1 VTPDELA
8 GLCAAAMP
16 EERLTRDELAYLCF
30 GEDDACIGDA
40 RGAAT
45 FRLQDL
51 SGQRVAWLTLV
62 VVAPEAQR
70 RGIGKQLVGTVADQA
85 ASRGSKV
92 LMLANAIP
100 RYVWPGV
107 DVANTR
113 AGMLVESLGFEF
125 DSVAI
130 NMDIDTAF
138 RAETPTGT
146 VVERETGDA
155 ACAFAARAYP
165 HFVPELAAAVAKGTA
180 FVARDAAGET
190 IAFGCHSVNRI
201 GWIGPL
207 GTDPA
212 TQHRGVGTAIM
223 SALCADLEARGIA
236 TGEIAWVSNLRFY
249 GKCGARVSRV
259 FQGGRLRL

>member
-1 VTPDELA
+1 MTPDELA
-8 GLCAAAMP
+8 ALCAVAMP

-30 GEDDACIGDA
+30 GENDACIGDTH
-40 RGAAT
+40 GAAT
-45 FRLQDL
+45 FRVQELG
-51 SGQRVAWLTLV
+51 GQTVAWLTLA

-70 RGIGKQLVGTVADQA
+70 QGIGKQLVRDVADQA
-85 ASRGSKV
+85 AAKGSKV

-107 DVANTR
+107 DVVNTR

-130 NMDIDTAF
+130 NMDIETTF
-138 RAETPTGT
+138 RARSPAGT
-146 VVERETGDA
+146 VVERETGDE

-180 FVARDAAGET
+180 FAARDAAGET
-190 IAFGCHSVNRI
+190 IAFGCHSVNRV

-223 SALCADLEARGIA
+223 SALCADLEVRDIA